1 MTFWYN
7 FIYLFFA
14 AFLSWFWKF
23 RETWWPADS
32 RWRDE
37 GRGGSEVTW
46 QTVHVIIVI
55 LVALWWDGLRC
66 HWSPTRLPSSLT
78 RAAPDRHRRLTGL
91 GDGNLADGWV
101 RAGGGGRCEDPGC
114 SSAPTLL
121 PNENK
126 TGTKTITARLG
137 PARSVRGD
145 LAPQPWTVSPRA
157 GSRYARGSGPP
168 VVKVFLS

>member
-1 MTFWYN
+1 MILKN
-7 FIYLFFA
+7 SRDLVA
-14 AFLSWFWKF
+14 SWL
-23 RETWWPADS
+23 ALA
-32 RWRDE
+32 RWRKRRKWSHLTD
-37 GRGGSEVTW
+37 RPCYYCYFGSPVM
-46 QTVHVIIVI
+46 
-55 LVALWWDGLRC
+55 WDGLRC